1 MSRASVA
8 DKLAALGG
16 VGALGALVWILFP
29 RPAATRYAEERR
41 TPKPGCEQRRR
52 VHEYN
57 QKQRE
62 AQAQREAYGPLRRGS
77 RCE

>member
-1 MSRASVA
+1 MSRLSVA

-29 RPAATRYAEERR
+29 RPAATR
-41 TPKPGCEQRRR
+41 
-52 VHEYN
+52 
-57 QKQRE
+57 
-62 AQAQREAYGPLRRGS
+62 RGS